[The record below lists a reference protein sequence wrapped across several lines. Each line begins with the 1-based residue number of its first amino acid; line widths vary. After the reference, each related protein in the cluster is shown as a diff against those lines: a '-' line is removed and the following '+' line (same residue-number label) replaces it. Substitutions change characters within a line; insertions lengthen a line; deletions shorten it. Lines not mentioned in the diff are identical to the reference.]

1 MTENWL
7 KGYRYAICIDR
18 WIVHSWWSDAK
29 TVRCGRLSDPL
40 RVPSI
45 TKIKQKNLKSKSLHI
60 VLLLRTLVACV
71 GAVDLGAFLEPYVGI
86 E

>member
-29 TVRCGRLSDPL
+29 TVRDDRMSDLL

-45 TKIKQKNLKSKSLHI
+45 TKIKQKKSKNLKI
-60 VLLLRTLVACV
+60 
-71 GAVDLGAFLEPYVGI
+71 FL
-86 E
+86 

>member
-1 MTENWL
+1 MVENWL

-29 TVRCGRLSDPL
+29 TVRGDHKADPL

-45 TKIKQKNLKSKSLHI
+45 TKIIKKKQKKNL
-60 VLLLRTLVACV
+60 
-71 GAVDLGAFLEPYVGI
+71 
-86 E
+86 